1 MATRPLEF
9 VIMDAVDLDHR
20 HRTYDGWIPPA
31 VAEAL
36 HERGYHGILREAAA
50 HGDWFCAHRLAEVAV
65 ADGGSGRRT
74 EALAL
79 LEPFASTGWWPAV
92 RTVGRLLADWGR
104 LDEAAEL
111 LRPHAGT
118 GDREAVR
125 EFASLLAR
133 QGHIDHVVALLGPR
147 TADSSLA
154 EVLVEL
160 TAGHGRDDEIAALL
174 PPVGVGATVPFEPPW
189 ATDAWD
195 TVPLHARLLERQGR
209 VDEAAALLGRFVSV
223 DGIVFAG
230 HAQQLAT
237 LLARHGREAELRAC
251 LVEDGAEY
259 ALTAL
264 ARFLEERGRAE
275 EAVALLRQYSSEG
288 DPHAAFELAELLAR
302 HGRHDEAIEVLRR
315 AAESAGGDADWIIHL
330 LCRVF
335 VEAGREGEALVY
347 VDDYFTRHDD
357 HPDEHAWARAH
368 ILKLCGR
375 AEETDAELSPQVP
388 AEELLSF
395 GTMGG
400 VIAEAERLV
409 RQGQP
414 EKAIAHLRDR
424 LDGTRRLRVE
434 DL

>member
-1 MATRPLEF
+1 
-9 VIMDAVDLDHR
+9 MDAVDLDHR

-31 VAEAL
+31 VARAL
-36 HERGYHGILREAAA
+36 HEHGHDGILREAAA
-50 HGDWFCAHRLAEVAV
+50 HGDWFCAHRLAETAA
-65 ADGGSGRRT
+65 ADGGPGRRT

-92 RTVGRLLADWGR
+92 RAVGRLLADWGR

-125 EFASLLAR
+125 EFAKLLAL
-133 QGHIDHVVALLGPR
+133 QGHIDCLVALLGPR
-147 TADSSLA
+147 TADGSLA

-160 TAGHGRDDEIAALL
+160 TEGYGRDDEIAALL
-174 PPVGVGATVPFEPPW
+174 PPVGVGATVPFEPS

-209 VDEAAALLGRFVSV
+209 VDEAAALLGRFVTV

-230 HAQQLAT
+230 HAGQLAT
-237 LLARHGREAELRAC
+237 LLARHGREAELRAR

-275 EAVALLRQYSSEG
+275 EAVALVRRYSSEG
-288 DPHAAFELAELLAR
+288 SPHAAFELAGLLAR

-315 AAESAGGDADWIIHL
+315 VAETAGGDADWIIRL

-335 VEAGREGEALVY
+335 VEAGREGEALAY
-347 VDDYFTRHDD
+347 VDDYFARHDG
-357 HPDEHAWARAH
+357 HRDEHAWARAH
-368 ILKLCGR
+368 ILELCGR
-375 AEETDAELSPQVP
+375 AEEADADLSLQAPV
-388 AEELLSF
+388 EELLSS
-395 GTMGG
+395 GTTGG
-400 VIAEAERLV
+400 AIAVAERLV
-409 RQGQP
+409 RQGEP

>member
-1 MATRPLEF
+1 
-9 VIMDAVDLDHR
+9 MDAVDLDHR

-31 VAEAL
+31 VAVAL
-36 HERGYHGILREAAA
+36 HEHGYDGILREAAA
-50 HGDWFCAHRLAEVAV
+50 RGDWFCAHTLAEVAV
-65 ADGGSGRRT
+65 ADGGSGGQT

-92 RTVGRLLADWGR
+92 RTVGQLLADWER

-111 LRPHAGT
+111 LRAHAGT

-125 EFASLLAR
+125 EFARLMAR

-174 PPVGVGATVPFEPPW
+174 PPVGVGATVPFEPW

-195 TVPLHARLLERQGR
+195 TVPLHASLLERQGR

-251 LVEDGAEY
+251 LAEDGAEY
-259 ALTAL
+259 ALAEL
-264 ARFLEERGRAE
+264 ARFLEERGRTE
-275 EAVALLRQYSSEG
+275 EAVALLKQYSSEG
-288 DPHAAFELAELLAR
+288 NPHAAFELAELLAR

-315 AAESAGGDADWIIHL
+315 AADTAGGDADWIIHS

-335 VEAGREGEALVY
+335 VEGGRADEALEY
-347 VDDYFTRHDD
+347 LDHYFARHGG
-357 HPDEHAWARAH
+357 HPDEHVRARAQV
-368 ILKLCGR
+368 LKLCNR
-375 AEETDAELSPQVP
+375 IEEADAQLSRRIEP
-388 AEELLSF
+388 AEDLMF
-395 GTMGG
+395 GTLGG
-400 VIAEAERLV
+400 VIAVAERMV
-409 RQGQP
+409 RQGEP
-414 EKAIAHLRDR
+414 ERAVALLRDR
-424 LDGTRRLRVE
+424 LDEPRTPRGE
-434 DL
+434 HF